1 VLCCPGA
8 TQPVRTVII
17 RCDPFSIGPKSLLTA
32 GQKPCARVRTV
43 GVQGDH
49 GGGLVNTGDGFYAN
63 LPLLSPAQ
71 QGAIAQEKGE
81 YGIIR
86 RADYSDRAPKGTR

>member
-1 VLCCPGA
+1 
-8 TQPVRTVII
+8 
-17 RCDPFSIGPKSLLTA
+17 
-32 GQKPCARVRTV
+32 
-43 GVQGDH
+43 VQGDH